1 MISRLKRIL
10 PTFVICT
17 NNINCYI
24 PDTNLI
30 PTKFNT
36 ATSYPTLSKR
46 SNTNLFSASN
56 KRDYHEILETA
67 KHAAKKAGELMLET
81 YGNVDVL
88 STKANVRDI
97 VTEVDIQ
104 CQEIIK
110 GIIMEKFPQDLFLGE
125 EADEDVNDAIDR
137 VGNDKLLW
145 IVDPIDGMVLMYLR

>member
-1 MISRLKRIL
+1 
-10 PTFVICT
+10 
-17 NNINCYI
+17 
-24 PDTNLI
+24 
-30 PTKFNT
+30 
-36 ATSYPTLSKR
+36 
-46 SNTNLFSASN
+46 
-56 KRDYHEILETA
+56 
-67 KHAAKKAGELMLET
+67 MLET